1 MRRVAVVL
9 PGRSYG
15 PDLPALAIPI
25 SVARECGHDVTSV
38 RYLDDPW
45 PDWRRAEAGDWS
57 EVLNVLEPQI
67 SPAIAGADE
76 VVVIAKSMGTSI
88 VNGVGSL
95 FPQST
100 RAIWIT
106 PLFGDPDVRRG
117 AVNLGWKCLSAFGT
131 GDSAHDPAGQA
142 EVTRACAGVEL
153 SLYRADHRLAVDGDD
168 AATDAGFEM
177 LGQHV
182 RAFLTTN

>member
-1 MRRVAVVL
+1 MKRVAVVL

-25 SVARECGHDVTSV
+25 SVAREYRYDVTSV

-45 PDWRRAEAGDWS
+45 PDWRRTEAGDWS
-57 EVLNVLEPQI
+57 EVLNVLESQI
-67 SPAIAGADE
+67 SPAIASADE

-95 FPQST
+95 FPQAT

-106 PLFGDPDVRRG
+106 PLFGDPDVRGG
-117 AVNLGWKCLSAFGT
+117 ALDLGWKCLSAFGT
-131 GDSAHDPAGQA
+131 GDSAHDPVGQA
-142 EVTRACAGVEL
+142 EVTRVCAGVEL
-153 SLYRADHRLAVDGDD
+153 SLDRADHRLAVDGDD
-168 AATDAGFEM
+168 AATEAGYDA
-177 LGQHV
+177 LRTHV
-182 RAFLTTN
+182 RAFLVAN

>member
-1 MRRVAVVL
+1 MKRVVVVL

-25 SVARECGHDVTSV
+25 SVAGACGYDVASV

-57 EVLNVLEPQI
+57 EVLGVLEPQI

-95 FPQST
+95 FPETT

-117 AVNLGWKCLSAFGT
+117 ALDLRWKCLSVFGT

-142 EVTRACAGVEL
+142 EVTRGCAGVEL
-153 SLYRADHRLAVDGDD
+153 SLDRADHRLAVDGDD
-168 AATDAGFEM
+168 DATDAGYDA
-177 LGQHV
+177 LRQHV